1 MQKSRNVADVQHLRV
16 MSLLSELVGKRGNK
30 GEARA
35 LGLDRRTIAASLRG
49 GVLSR
54 RGLQALQRALVEG
67 DGEDRDALGR
77 PLRPAR
83 SPESTRPRQ

>member
-1 MQKSRNVADVQHLRV
+1 MQKSRNVADVHHLRL
-16 MSLLSELVGKRGNK
+16 MSLLSELVSRRGNK
-30 GEARA
+30 GAARVP
-35 LGLDRRTIAASLRG
+35 GLDRRTVAASLRG

-54 RGLQALQRALVEG
+54 TVRQALERALVEG

-83 SPESTRPRQ
+83 SPENTCPRQ